1 MVYRRL
7 DETIVVLFGG
17 RGASPGETVALRVK
31 HPEGTDPLA
40 RMRAAIQAY
49 LARRGGAGEVL
60 ADWGET
66 LLALSSWDWAAQ
78 DLYVERMEMAMILN
92 DHGSLGL
99 DGGNTRGGLALSI
112 PCRVPASMP
121 AQAVA

>member
-1 MVYRRL
+1 MVYGRL
-7 DETIVVLFGG
+7 NETIVVLLGG
-17 RGASPGETVALRVK
+17 RGASLGEPVALRVK

-66 LLALSSWDWAAQ
+66 LPALSSWDWAAQ
-78 DLYVERMEMAMILN
+78 DLYVERMEAAMILN
-92 DHGSLGL
+92 DGESLGL
-99 DGGNTRGGLALSI
+99 DGRNTRGGLALSI
-112 PCRVPASMP
+112 PCHLPTSTPV
-121 AQAVA
+121 QAVA